1 MNIVVSVLLIMLLAK
16 RSLSNLML
24 PFKGLLGFMRLTFNS
39 LLVIS
44 LSILDT
50 FWVANEHDCR

>member
-50 FWVANEHDCR
+50 FSVANEHDCR